1 MSLGGA
7 LVARMGPPRAG
18 IIFRRVSLKYWRSP
32 RVVNRPDKGA
42 GGEVRGQVSESSDL
56 DT

>member
-1 MSLGGA
+1 
-7 LVARMGPPRAG
+7 MGPPRAG